1 MKKRNCNSELLAR
14 FANLKVV
21 GIGETIIPDS
31 DGSLSTLLEQ
41 LELILGDAPWCHSFD
56 TDGTGELIIRTGLD
70 VEMSGELELMRD
82 DDGEPLV
89 RTVDG
94 QLVNQGETDE

>member
-1 MKKRNCNSELLAR
+1 MSRRDVFNR
-14 FANLKVV
+14 FAQLKVV

-41 LELILGDAPWCHSFD
+41 LGAILGDAPWCHSFD

-70 VEMSGELELMRD
+70 VEMGGELDLMRD

-94 QLVNQGETDE
+94 QLVNQEETNE